1 MNATGTNGYELPT
14 KIRSI
19 VCAHLGLEV
28 SAICQPT
35 RRRELVNARQIAMY
49 FIKKH
54 TQLSLAE
61 IGEYFPHPD
70 HATVLHSIK
79 KVNNCMDI
87 YRDFRLEMETLD
99 AKIRSMYNSEFKRYE
114 NYDTDKV

>member
-19 VCAHLGLEV
+19 VCNHLGLEV
-28 SAICQPT
+28 STICQPT

-49 FIKKH
+49 FIKQY

-61 IGEYFPHPD
+61 IGEYFPHGD
-70 HATVLHSIK
+70 HATVLHSVR
-79 KVNNCMDI
+79 KVENETSI
-87 YRDFRLEMETLD
+87 YHAFRKEMEILD
-99 AKIRSMYNSEFKRYE
+99 AKIRTMYNNEFKRYE
-114 NYDTDKV
+114 NYETDNV